1 MKVEGPGKTGK
12 TQKGSKS
19 DSAKKSGYNRF
30 GSMVSSG
37 EEAEGTSA
45 AGGASGVGPAAA
57 LESLLSLQEA
67 DDSTSEEACAR
78 AKKRANDVL
87 DQLEHIRMGLLL
99 GGISGRALSDLSQ
112 LISARKDEVDDPD
125 LREIMEEIDL
135 RAQVELA
142 KFGRS

>member
-19 DSAKKSGYNRF
+19 GGAKKSGDNRF
-30 GSMVSSG
+30 GSMISGSEETESTSS
-37 EEAEGTSA
+37 

-57 LESLLSLQEA
+57 LETLLSLQEA
-67 DDSTSEEACAR
+67 DDSTSEEARAR

-87 DQLEHIRMGLLL
+87 DQLEHIRMGLLM
-99 GGISGRALSDLSQ
+99 GGISGQALSDLSQ
-112 LISARKDEVDDPD
+112 LVADRKDEVDDPN

-142 KFGRS
+142 KFNRS